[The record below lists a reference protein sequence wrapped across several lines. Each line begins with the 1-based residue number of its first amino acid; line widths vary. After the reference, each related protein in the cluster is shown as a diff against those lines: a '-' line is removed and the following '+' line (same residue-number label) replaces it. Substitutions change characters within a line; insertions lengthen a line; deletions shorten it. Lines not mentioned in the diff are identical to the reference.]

1 MPFKKH
7 PLERKILNPIDL
19 EIVNEKVN
27 DGVYRSLIEF
37 MADILWIQ
45 HNCRIING
53 GKLAFEIEIIQFIL

>member
-7 PLERKILNPIDL
+7 PMAKKILNPIDL

-27 DGVYRSLIEF
+27 DGVYWSLIEF

-45 HNCRIING
+45 HNCRVLNE
-53 GKLAFEIEIIQFIL
+53 GKLAY